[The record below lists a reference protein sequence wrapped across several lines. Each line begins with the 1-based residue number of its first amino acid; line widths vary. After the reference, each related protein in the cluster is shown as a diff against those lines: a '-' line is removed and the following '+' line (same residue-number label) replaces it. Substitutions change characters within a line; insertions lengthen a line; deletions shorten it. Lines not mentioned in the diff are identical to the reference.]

1 MTRHTPSDLMNQPP
15 PLYRD
20 QRRIDTDHLKL
31 LSIFHFVGAGL
42 ALLGLLFVFAHF
54 MIMRTVFTHPQFLQS
69 THQPAPPMPPA
80 EIIGL
85 FKWFYLAAAV
95 WMIASAVLNL
105 LSGLYLR
112 TGKYWTFSIVVAAL
126 NCIHMPLGTVL
137 GIFTIMVLL
146 RDSVRVR
153 YLSNHSRQ
161 VSV

>member
-1 MTRHTPSDLMNQPP
+1 
-15 PLYRD
+15 
-20 QRRIDTDHLKL
+20 
-31 LSIFHFVGAGL
+31 
-42 ALLGLLFVFAHF
+42 
-54 MIMRTVFTHPQFLQS
+54 
-69 THQPAPPMPPA
+69 
-80 EIIGL
+80 
-85 FKWFYLAAAV
+85 
-95 WMIASAVLNL
+95 MIASAVLNL